1 MTGSIFDWV
10 LAAVLAT
17 ISVILLLGKGEFIL
31 KAINGGR
38 RKETRWGDKEKKRY
52 SRAMGVFV
60 GVLAIDEVI
69 IALYSDNQW
78 MMLACLLIAVG
89 ALVGMGKFSRNYSRK

>member
-38 RKETRWGDKEKKRY
+38 RKEKRCGDKEKKRY

-78 MMLACLLIAVG
+78 MMLVCLLIAVG

>member
-1 MTGSIFDWV
+1 MLGSIFDWV

-17 ISVILLLGKGEFIL
+17 ISVILLLGKGDFIL
-31 KAINGGR
+31 KAVNGGR
-38 RKETRWGDKEKKRY
+38 RKEKRWGEKEKKKY

-69 IALYSDNQW
+69 IALYSENQW
-78 MMLACLLIAVG
+78 VMLLCLVIAVC
-89 ALVGMGKFSRNYSRK
+89 ALVGMGKFSKSYSRK

>member
-1 MTGSIFDWV
+1 
-10 LAAVLAT
+10 
-17 ISVILLLGKGEFIL
+17 
-31 KAINGGR
+31 
-38 RKETRWGDKEKKRY
+38 
-52 SRAMGVFV
+52 MGVFV

-78 MMLACLLIAVG
+78 MMLVCLLIAVG

>member
-31 KAINGGR
+31 KGR
-38 RKETRWGDKEKKRY
+38 RKEKRWGDKEKKRY

-78 MMLACLLIAVG
+78 MMLVCLLIAVG

>member
-1 MTGSIFDWV
+1 MQGSIFDWV

-31 KAINGGR
+31 KAVNGGR
-38 RKETRWGDKEKKRY
+38 RKEKRWGEKEKKRY

-60 GVLAIDEVI
+60 AVLAVDEVI
-69 IALYSDNQW
+69 IALYAKNQW
-78 MMLACLLIAVG
+78 VMLLCLAIAVA
-89 ALVGMGKFSRNYSRK
+89 ALAGMGMYSRNYSRK